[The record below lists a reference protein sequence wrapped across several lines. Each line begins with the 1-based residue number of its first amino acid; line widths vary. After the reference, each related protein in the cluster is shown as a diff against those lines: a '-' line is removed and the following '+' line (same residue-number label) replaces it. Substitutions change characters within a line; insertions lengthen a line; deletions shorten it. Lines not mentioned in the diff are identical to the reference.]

1 MVGMAGVQTEEGW
14 EDWMVAEV
22 DLQQMIKKQKRGVAS
37 VVAVETPCVKCLYQ
51 VTEGEVEVAARLE
64 TAGPGVEEGL
74 AEWAM
79 EAGGL
84 QCMAQHQHC
93 VG

>member
-1 MVGMAGVQTEEGW
+1 M
-14 EDWMVAEV
+14 
-22 DLQQMIKKQKRGVAS
+22 
-37 VVAVETPCVKCLYQ
+37 KCLYQ

-84 QCMAQHQHC
+84 QCMAHHQHC